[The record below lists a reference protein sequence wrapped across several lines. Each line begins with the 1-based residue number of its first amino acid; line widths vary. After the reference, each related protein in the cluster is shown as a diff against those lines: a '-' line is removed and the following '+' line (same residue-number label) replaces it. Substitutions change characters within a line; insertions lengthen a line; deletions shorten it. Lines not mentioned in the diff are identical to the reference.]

1 MKNNI
6 RIRLDNETDKKLNNI
21 ITNIRA
27 LGIKNV
33 QRSDAIR
40 YIIKMNEAVNLK
52 AKRKKRS
59 KVVYFE

>member
-1 MKNNI
+1 MTSKQ
-6 RIRLDNETDKKLNNI
+6 RVRVDNKTDKYLDGIMANL
-21 ITNIRA
+21 RA
-27 LGIKNV
+27 LGLKNV
-33 QRSDAIR
+33 QRPDAIR